1 MFNIVSAWKDFTT
14 KDERDLLATGEIYT
28 IRVVLG
34 VRTRGHR
41 CDLQSN
47 CK

>member
-28 IRVVLG
+28 IRVVNKG
-34 VRTRGHR
+34 W
-41 CDLQSN
+41 
-47 CK
+47 CKDKGT